1 MIKSF
6 LAAAALVGLA
16 TPAAFAHG
24 AHNTR
29 VVTKTV
35 APVIAVSTSNRRFVR
50 ANNRRS
56 QVIVQTPVL
65 SISTPVLKVVAT
77 PTRRAVAK
85 TRFTPVRSNRVIV
98 RR

>member
-1 MIKSF
+1 MIRSF
-6 LAAAALVGLA
+6 LAAATLIGFA
-16 TPAAFAHG
+16 TPAALAHG

-35 APVIAVSTSNRRFVR
+35 VPVVTVSTQNRRLVR

-56 QVIVQTPVL
+56 RVIVQTPVL

-77 PTRRAVAK
+77 PARRVVAK
-85 TRFTPVRSNRVIV
+85 TRFTPVRSNRVVV